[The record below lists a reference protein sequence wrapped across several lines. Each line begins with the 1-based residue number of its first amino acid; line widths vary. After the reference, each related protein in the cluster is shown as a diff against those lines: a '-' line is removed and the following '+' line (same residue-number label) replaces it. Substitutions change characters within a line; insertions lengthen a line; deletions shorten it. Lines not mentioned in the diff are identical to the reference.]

1 MMDYEYLFAMTLHQK
16 LRERV
21 YGKIFCEVNRDN
33 VLVVEIKSRGDWI
46 FNMEFDNFS
55 ERFINGFTTEYAM
68 YEVINKY
75 KKFITNRYFVREA

>member
-21 YGKIFCEVNRDN
+21 YGKIFCEINRSN

>member
-68 YEVINKY
+68 YEVVNKY

>member
-1 MMDYEYLFAMTLHQK
+1 MMDYEYLFAMTLRQK

-68 YEVINKY
+68 YEVVNKY